1 METAIFGAGCFW
13 GVEDA
18 FSKLDGVR
26 ETTVGYLGGSM
37 ENPSY
42 EDVCSGETGHAE
54 VVQIEFDPAKI
65 SYKQLLD
72 VFWKMHDPTT
82 LNRQGPDVGT
92 QYRSA
97 VFYQSIEQKQLA
109 EQSKIELQNAGVF
122 KNPVITEIT
131 KASTFYKAEEYH
143 QEYLKKNGLGACHI

>member
-1 METAIFGAGCFW
+1 
-13 GVEDA
+13 
-18 FSKLDGVR
+18 
-26 ETTVGYLGGSM
+26 M

-54 VVQIEFDPAKI
+54 VVRIEFDPKKI
-65 SYKQLLD
+65 GYQQLLD

-97 VFYQSIEQKQLA
+97 IFYQTPDQKEIA
-109 EQSKIELQNAGVF
+109 EKSKTALQHSGTF
-122 KNPVITEIT
+122 DKNIVTEIT
-131 KASTFYKAEEYH
+131 ATSAFYKAEEYH
-143 QEYLKKNGLGACHI
+143 QQYLKKNGLGACHI